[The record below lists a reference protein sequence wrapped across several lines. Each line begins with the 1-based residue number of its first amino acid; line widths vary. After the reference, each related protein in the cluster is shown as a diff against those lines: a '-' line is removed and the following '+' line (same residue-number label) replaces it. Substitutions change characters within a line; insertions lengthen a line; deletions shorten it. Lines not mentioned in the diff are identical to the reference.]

1 MHLVLV
7 GDSTLDNRPYTDG
20 GPAVI
25 DHVVKQ
31 LGEGSTAS
39 LLAVDG
45 DMTRDVERQLETLP
59 PSATHLVL
67 SVGGNDALALS
78 DVLARPAGNVS
89 AALSEL
95 ADVLDEFQESYRR
108 CLSGVV
114 ALSLP
119 TVVCTIYNGAFTDPS
134 EQRVLSTTVRLFN
147 DVIMQCALDAGCSVV
162 DLRRIRT
169 EVKNGRRKELK
180 ISRRR
185 PDRRRLPI
193 QPHRRPL
200 RPRLLDDAGE
210 QAEAPPQREQ

>member
-1 MHLVLV
+1 MHLVLI

-162 DLRRIRT
+162 DLRRVCT
-169 EVKNGRRKELK
+169 EPADYWDPIEPNAEGGRK
-180 ISRRR
+180 IAFAILAALES
-185 PDRRRLPI
+185 DRSSVVVVSPSGGMR
-193 QPHRRPL
+193 
-200 RPRLLDDAGE
+200 
-210 QAEAPPQREQ
+210 

>member
-1 MHLVLV
+1 MHLVLL

-25 DHVVKQ
+25 DHVVEQ

-45 DMTRDVERQLETLP
+45 EMTRDVERQLESLP
-59 PSATHLVL
+59 PGASHLVL

-78 DVLARPAGNVS
+78 DVLARPAVNVS

-95 ADVLDEFQESYRR
+95 ADVLDEFEESYRR

-119 TVVCTIYNGAFTDPS
+119 TIVCTIYNGAFTDAS
-134 EQRVLSTTVRLFN
+134 EQRILSTTVRLFD
-147 DVIMQCALDAGCSVV
+147 DVIMQCAFDVGCSVV
-162 DLRRIRT
+162 DLRRVCT
-169 EVKNGRRKELK
+169 EPTDYWNPIEPNSEGGRK
-180 ISRRR
+180 IAFAILAAIES
-185 PDRRRLPI
+185 DRSSVVVVS
-193 QPHRRPL
+193 
-200 RPRLLDDAGE
+200 PRGGGPAL
-210 QAEAPPQREQ
+210 

>member
-1 MHLVLV
+1 MHLVLI

-95 ADVLDEFQESYRR
+95 ADVLDEFEESYRR
-108 CLSGVV
+108 CLSGVT
-114 ALSLP
+114 ALSLS
-119 TVVCTIYNGAFTDPS
+119 TIVCTIYNGAFTDPS

-162 DLRRIRT
+162 DLRRVCT
-169 EVKNGRRKELK
+169 EPADYWDPIEPNAEGGRK
-180 ISRRR
+180 IALAILAALES
-185 PDRRRLPI
+185 DRSSVVVLSPSGGG
-193 QPHRRPL
+193 PAL
-200 RPRLLDDAGE
+200 
-210 QAEAPPQREQ
+210 